1 MITTRA
7 PDGANKFP
15 NTSEYVDE
23 NIKQQKKHQIDFLKY
38 NIMISHSFTKTLES
52 IVGNMFNFVESPK

>member
-1 MITTRA
+1 M
-7 PDGANKFP
+7 
-15 NTSEYVDE
+15 DE

-52 IVGNMFNFVESPK
+52 IVGNMYNFVEALKLWNMM